1 MTLWI
6 IILLA
11 IGLGMDVLS
20 VCAAI
25 GVRWHGP
32 RQMLRLSVAMGFFQ
46 FAMPL
51 AGYFVGLQLAGPLAQ
66 WGRYVAAALLAGLG
80 VKMLVEAI
88 RNRPAST
95 ADEIDA
101 VVEHALH
108 MHPEDPTHGQ
118 SLIILSIATSLDAL
132 LAGFSLAIYDTSIWR
147 VSVIIGIA
155 SALMAVVGVLLG
167 RFVGKMI
174 GRPAE
179 FLGAAVLIGLAI
191 KFLFVAC

>member
-1 MTLWI
+1 MSLLT

-11 IGLGMDVLS
+11 VGLGMDVMS

-32 RQMLRLSVAMGFFQ
+32 RQILRLALAMGAFQ
-46 FAMPL
+46 FGMPIL
-51 AGYFVGLQLAGPLAQ
+51 GYFIGLQLAGPLSQ
-66 WGRYVAAALLAGLG
+66 WGCYIASALLAALG
-80 VKMLVEAI
+80 VKMLIEAI

-95 ADEIDA
+95 ADEIDVA
-101 VVEHALH
+101 VEHALH
-108 MHPEDPTHGQ
+108 MHPEDPTHGH

-132 LAGFSLAIYDTSIWR
+132 VAGFSLGITDASIWS
-147 VSVIIGIA
+147 VCVIIGIA
-155 SALMAVVGVLLG
+155 SALMAVGGVLLG

-179 FLGAAVLIGLAI
+179 FVGAAVLIGLAI
-191 KFLFVAC
+191 KFLF